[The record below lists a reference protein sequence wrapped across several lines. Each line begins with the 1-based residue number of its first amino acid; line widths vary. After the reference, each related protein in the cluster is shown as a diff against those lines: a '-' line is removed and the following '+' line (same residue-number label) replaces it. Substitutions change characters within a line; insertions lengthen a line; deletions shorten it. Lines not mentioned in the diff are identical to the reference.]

1 MIARRRYLAF
11 VLLAALLASISSGA
25 AAPAPAGKPLIAD
38 AGDSALL
45 VADEPHLL
53 GGMAWGGHA
62 PYKYSWSFRGSAS
75 RFTRPKDPNSL
86 FRTEGLKDG
95 DYDLMVTVTDA
106 AGSVARDTVRIRVI
120 PVTRILEVKESA
132 GVGLD
137 DEDLGQSGAIDGQ
150 TKEFPFTIPA
160 GVRRL
165 DLKLSWGT
173 YQGDPIGFTGVNDF
187 DLYIEGPDP
196 AYADNTGGAGGS
208 MPERLGIDQPK
219 PGAYKAIVSPFLT
232 VPDEYELVVTMVK
245 ESGVNPIPTIE
256 LPSIYRFTAG
266 KAQALQA
273 KVKGAS
279 IAQAKWDADFDGRY
293 ETSGMKLKTRYGRGS
308 HLATFKVISKAGFE
322 VRKTVAVTIAD
333 ADAIAANTSPF
344 VVVGVGDTGINPY
357 HEEFSAD
364 TYPDPEILRIT
375 RNFTRPPW
383 EYIPGYP
390 KGTSAIPITL
400 GKGYWPDEDKD
411 LWVRDKIGFQRLYWI
426 PGTKIIGAVDWSDTA
441 PINGAGDEF
450 PIIDG
455 DGHGTASA
463 STAVGN
469 RFGNCPACLLV
480 MGEGTNSDEY
490 LVAQSWIDIVSMSV
504 GSVGN
509 VGYTGPLQSA
519 TFPADKTPAERGQ
532 TDLYAAGNGFAGAFD
547 VPMLTYTSSS
557 AGPDWNVVVGAA
569 RTDNRRPVFGDANPV
584 DISSWGDGTIPSA
597 CVTGVSTMCN
607 HSGTSSATPLTSGVF
622 GQVLREIRR
631 ALGDTDAG
639 QQPNQVIAKGRPVQ
653 ASAYLRDGILTR
665 AELWDIVLH
674 TAEPFGPA
682 QAPVPPHSFTWP
694 GPEDTDYLFGGYG
707 LATPE
712 SALKA
717 IDVALGKAPIPV
729 RPTEDSF
736 FELDAQLRN
745 LFWGEWNSGTAGE
758 SSSSSARNMFAG
770 VKPGQLTVPDGLIS
784 VMHERAVE
792 QADISFEVIAKPVV
806 PYWLHHTGGCP
817 EFQLP
822 SDPTGKINP
831 EDTGNAFMD
840 RTDTEGDDEP
850 CPNARATTAVAWF
863 RPVGIWAS
871 DKPVGKYLP
880 AGSQVDATIYVTME
894 HPMLL
899 EATGFLLAGG
909 RTVGQ
914 GASPITPVVDV
925 AAARCRLAIEGC
937 WAEVPISFQTTRP
950 VAAHELLT
958 YQVALRT
965 SENTYFGYEGDHAS
979 RVLISPAEGAAAV
992 DLLAVISS
1000 IKDRANLHSG
1010 TTTVSGTAHFGE
1022 FGSESLRKVEVSV
1035 DDPSFASSVAATSND
1050 RYAHWAA
1057 KFDLPPGQ
1065 HTVYV
1070 RAVQDR
1076 RSSEAD
1082 AVRVFAS
1089 GSGGNIA
1096 PAPQPRDDLPATG
1109 VPGRGLFGIVL
1120 LAGAGCAALALRRR
1134 ARFSK
1139 AG

>member
-426 PGTKIIGAVDWSDTA
+426 PGTKIIGAMVFE
-441 PINGAGDEF
+441 GAGLVSSPGQIHGSTSEHGMGSASVSVGN
-450 PIIDG
+450 I
-455 DGHGTASA
+455 HGT
-463 STAVGN
+463 
-469 RFGNCPACLLV
+469 CPECLLV
-480 MGEGTNSDEY
+480 FIEYGNSASGEAAISWAMQQPWIDVISNSYGFHWPTSIGGTIRPQIYNNSD
-490 LVAQSWIDIVSMSV
+490 V
-504 GSVGN
+504 
-509 VGYTGPLQSA
+509 PLQRTAS
-519 TFPADKTPAERGQ
+519 ERGQ
-532 TDLYAAGNGFAGAFD
+532 TTFFSAGNGFENAF
-547 VPMLTYTSSS
+547 VIPQSTLLTSQK
-557 AGPDWNVVVGAA
+557 GPDWIVTVGAISSDLGPEPIFA
-569 RTDNRRPVFGDANPV
+569 EHASYTGTGKPV
-584 DISSWGDGTIPSA
+584 DIASLGELYPSSYQAT
-597 CVTGVSTMCN
+597 TVSN
-607 HSGTSSATPLTSGVF
+607 QGRFGFSGTSNATPVIAGTYS
-622 GQVLREIRR
+622 R
-631 ALGDTDAG
+631 ALYLARRNLAG
-639 QQPNQVIAKGRPVQ
+639 VSRIQSGGVIAAG
-653 ASAYLRDGILTR
+653 G
-665 AELWDIVLH
+665 
-674 TAEPFGPA
+674 G
-682 QAPVPPHSFTWP
+682 FTC
-694 GPEDTDYLFGGYG
+694 DT
-707 LATPE
+707 
-712 SALKA
+712 
-717 IDVALGKAPIPV
+717 V
-729 RPTEDSF
+729 RPAC
-736 FELDAQLRN
+736 ELGD
-745 LFWGEWNSGTAGE
+745 
-758 SSSSSARNMFAG
+758 
-770 VKPGQLTVPDGLIS
+770 GQLTAAELRTRLFEGAVHTPSGMTVGGLGPSLPPIGEDEFLNEGHGS
-784 VMHERAVE
+784 YFGREHADDAEWLAEFDRLMGPLEGRA
-792 QADISFEVIAKPVV
+792 
-806 PYWLHHTGGCP
+806 
-817 EFQLP
+817 
-822 SDPTGKINP
+822 
-831 EDTGNAFMD
+831 
-840 RTDTEGDDEP
+840 
-850 CPNARATTAVAWF
+850 ATLI
-863 RPVGIWAS
+863 R
-871 DKPVGKYLP
+871 P
-880 AGSQVDATIYVTME
+880 AGEKEWMTVDSWCRQHIWGSWPGGYF
-894 HPMLL
+894 
-899 EATGFLLAGG
+899 TGQA
-909 RTVGQ
+909 
-914 GASPITPVVDV
+914 
-925 AAARCRLAIEGC
+925 
-937 WAEVPISFQTTRP
+937 
-950 VAAHELLT
+950 
-958 YQVALRT
+958 
-965 SENTYFGYEGDHAS
+965 
-979 RVLISPAEGAAAV
+979 
-992 DLLAVISS
+992 
-1000 IKDRANLHSG
+1000 
-1010 TTTVSGTAHFGE
+1010 
-1022 FGSESLRKVEVSV
+1022 
-1035 DDPSFASSVAATSND
+1035 
-1050 RYAHWAA
+1050 
-1057 KFDLPPGQ
+1057 
-1065 HTVYV
+1065 
-1070 RAVQDR
+1070 
-1076 RSSEAD
+1076 
-1082 AVRVFAS
+1082 
-1089 GSGGNIA
+1089 
-1096 PAPQPRDDLPATG
+1096 
-1109 VPGRGLFGIVL
+1109 VPGSSASWPIRSAILAACPL
-1120 LAGAGCAALALRRR
+1120 LQPPPKSPPLIEL
-1134 ARFSK
+1134 
-1139 AG
+1139 